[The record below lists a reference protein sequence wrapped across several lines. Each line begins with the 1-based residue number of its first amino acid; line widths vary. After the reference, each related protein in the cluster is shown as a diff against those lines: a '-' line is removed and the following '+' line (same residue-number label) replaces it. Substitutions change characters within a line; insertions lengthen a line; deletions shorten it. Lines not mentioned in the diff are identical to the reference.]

1 MTALPLPLPVPS
13 SAGHAAS
20 PYTDEPDALLQLDGS
35 DPAEAAS
42 AVYREVR
49 RGRRVVA
56 VVCGDPEAAARL
68 AQALDAIGVA
78 AIRPGPGEA
87 VLGSGV
93 TVVAGPEAIPGRLRA
108 NPTRVLR
115 VALAGCGVVG
125 GGVLPRL
132 LADARFQVIGVL
144 VRDPARARDIAI
156 PAGLAV
162 SDPGALLAREPD
174 ILVEAISDAST
185 GLALIRAALS
195 RGVDVVSANKQA
207 VGSDLPA
214 LIDLAAAGEARLLYS
229 ASVGGGAPLIETVRR
244 ARAHGAVVRI
254 EAVLNGTCNFILN
267 RLAEG
272 RPFEEALIAAREAGF
287 AEADPSADLTGL
299 DAAAKLAIL
308 GHEALRG
315 RLIVDGVARQTLGRD
330 GVLPAGRVRQLARLD
345 VRTGEVGVALRVVDG
360 DPLFADLADEWNAL
374 RVTTGDGR
382 VFTAR
387 GRGAGRTPTAESV
400 WADLTDL
407 AELKAL
413 SPAGAGV
420 GDPPDGSSTPR
431 LHKSAFRERRLHHT
445 EP

>member
-1 MTALPLPLPVPS
+1 MTAQPLPLPIPPS
-13 SAGHAAS
+13 TAPLSV
-20 PYTDEPDALLQLDGS
+20 PYTDEPVALLQLDAS
-35 DPAEAAS
+35 DPIEAAS

-56 VVCGDPEAAARL
+56 VACGGPDAAGRL
-68 AQALDAIGVA
+68 SRALDAIGVVA
-78 AIRPGPGEA
+78 NRPAPGEA
-87 VLGSGV
+87 VLGAGV
-93 TVVAGPEAIPGRLRA
+93 TLVAGPEAVPGRTRTG
-108 NPTRVLR
+108 PERVLR

-132 LADARFQVIGVL
+132 LADRRFEVVGVL
-144 VRDPARARDIAI
+144 VRDPARARDTDI
-156 PAGLAV
+156 PAGLTV
-162 SDPGALLAREPD
+162 SDPAALLAREPD
-174 ILVEAISDAST
+174 VLVEAISDAST
-185 GLALIRAALS
+185 GLALIRAALT

-207 VGSDLPA
+207 VGADLPA
-214 LIDLAAAGEARLLYS
+214 LSALAAAGDARLLYS

-244 ARAHGAVVRI
+244 ARDHGAVVRI

-272 RPFEEALIAAREAGF
+272 RPFGEALAAAGAAGF

-315 RLIVDGVARQTLGRD
+315 RLAVEGIVRDTLAPD
-330 GVLPAGRVRQLARLD
+330 VTLPAGRVRQVARLD
-345 VRTGEVGVALRVVDG
+345 VRTGAVGVTLCSVDG
-360 DPLFADLADEWNAL
+360 DPLFADLEDEWNAL

-407 AELKAL
+407 A
-413 SPAGAGV
+413 G
-420 GDPPDGSSTPR
+420 
-431 LHKSAFRERRLHHT
+431 LHA
-445 EP
+445 

>member
-1 MTALPLPLPVPS
+1 MTALPLPLPGPS
-13 SAGHAAS
+13 SAAS
-20 PYTDEPDALLQLDGS
+20 PAVPHTDEPVALLQLDGS
-35 DPAEAAS
+35 NPAEAAS

-56 VVCGDPEAAARL
+56 VACGGHDAVGNLSR
-68 AQALDAIGVA
+68 ALDAIGVGA
-78 AIRPGPGEA
+78 TRPAQGEA
-87 VLGSGV
+87 VLGAGV
-93 TVVAGPEAIPGRLRA
+93 TIVAGPETLPNRPRSK
-108 NPTRVLR
+108 PTQVLR

-132 LADARFQVIGVL
+132 LADPRFEVVGVL
-144 VRDPARARDIAI
+144 VRDPAKPRDTVI
-156 PAGLAV
+156 PAGLALA
-162 SDPGALLAREPD
+162 DPAALLAREPD
-174 ILVEAISDAST
+174 ILIEAISDAST
-185 GLALIRAALS
+185 GLALIRAALT

-207 VGSDLPA
+207 VGADLPA
-214 LIDLAAAGEARLLYS
+214 LVDLAAASEARLLYS

-272 RPFEEALIAAREAGF
+272 RGFEEALIAARDAGF

-315 RLIVDGVARQTLGRD
+315 RLTVDGVTRQTLASD
-330 GVLPAGRVRQLARLD
+330 GVLPLGRVRQLARLD
-345 VRTGEVGVALRVVDG
+345 VRTGEVEIALRAVDG
-360 DPLFADLADEWNAL
+360 DQLFADLADEWNAL

-407 AELKAL
+407 AGLDA
-413 SPAGAGV
+413 
-420 GDPPDGSSTPR
+420 
-431 LHKSAFRERRLHHT
+431 
-445 EP
+445 